1 MVAIPSLP
9 KQYHKASVWA
19 LYVIGLMP
27 AAWYFYSAVNG
38 HLGAFPAKTLM
49 QYLGLWAFRF
59 LLLSLLVTPLRDLFD
74 INWLRYRRALGLLAF
89 YNVMLHFI
97 VYFFLVSGMDLAT
110 IGKDILF
117 RPFITLG
124 MVAILLLIPLAVTSN
139 SWSIKRLGARWNK
152 LHKLAY
158 GIVALAA
165 IHYYLSFKITT
176 VEIGLYLILTAVLLG
191 YRLVRPRLME
201 RRKQKRKL
209 AMAG

>member
-27 AAWYFYSAVNG
+27 AVWYFYQAVSGN
-38 HLGAFPAKTLM
+38 LGAFPAKTLM

-124 MVAILLLIPLAVTSN
+124 MVAIFLLIPLAVTSN

-176 VEIGLYLILTAVLLG
+176 VEIGLYLILTAILLG
-191 YRLVRPRLME
+191 YRLVRPRIME